1 MIRVGLTGGIGS
13 GKSLICT
20 IFEKLGVPVYY
31 ADAEARRLMSKDPV
45 LKNGIMDLFGEEV
58 YRGGDLDRNYLA
70 GLVFGD
76 AENLAALNAL
86 VHPAVREDFKSWA
99 EEQKEYPYVVE
110 EAAVLF
116 ESGAHREL
124 DSTVLVTAP
133 AEVRISRVMERD
145 GIDRESVL
153 KRMRH
158 QWREE
163 EQLKLADHVIINDGQ
178 QMLLPQVIELH
189 NSLLKGNS

>member
-20 IFEKLGVPVYY
+20 IIEKLGVPVYY
-31 ADAEARRLMSKDPV
+31 ADAEARRLMSQDPV
-45 LKNGIMDLFGEEV
+45 LKTGIMDLFGERV
-58 YRGGDLDRNYLA
+58 YRGGELDRKYLA

-76 AENLAALNAL
+76 KEKLAALNAL
-86 VHPAVREDFKSWA
+86 VHPSVREDFISWA
-99 EEQKEYPYVVE
+99 AKRNEAPYVVE
-110 EAAVLF
+110 EAAILF
-116 ESGAHREL
+116 ESGAHRVL
-124 DSTVLVTAP
+124 DRTVLVTAP
-133 AEVRISRVMERD
+133 EEVRISRVMERD

-158 QWREE
+158 QWQEE
-163 EQLKLADHVIINDGQ
+163 EQRKLADHVIVNDGQ